1 LGQSCNDYRLIN
13 KAKKPTREIR
23 CISQKRGL
31 KADME
36 NTFSLR
42 IELNFRAVMFFAGDK
57 L

>member
-1 LGQSCNDYRLIN
+1 LGQSCNDYQVIN

-23 CISQKRGL
+23 CISQRRGL
-31 KADME
+31 EADME